1 MKGKNA
7 FEAMEG
13 IDHKYILEAAPDA
26 VPLRVENR
34 PHRIRVAA
42 VAATVSA
49 LAVTAVCL
57 GVGVMK
63 QSGDTPPVIPPIT
76 GTQDAELPTD
86 GENTSAEGN
95 TLPADSGEEETAAP
109 QNGSYT
115 TDLYT
120 VAEIDGKH
128 YISFADGNEK
138 PANSGGNAMV
148 VQGIYF
154 SSIEEMRRKFLEG
167 DFTADEVKNLK
178 SQLTLTDKGF
188 EIPDMTNLYD
198 AVLPEGWDVSYVYMN
213 DGCYTISVIN
223 SATYDEKEGDDT
235 GESASIAFYTDDYYN
250 SSYKYFYLDQLEKVK
265 DGLIE
270 DITDVQGI
278 PCQVYEYKT
287 NISKIRSVFMQIE
300 NDNGMVEI
308 LMNYCMEHKDQDM
321 VNQSVPYAIYMYGED
336 NGRKYQ
342 ISLNGFEN
350 GFDVD
355 VLKMFSVKPYKGS

>member
-1 MKGKNA
+1 MKGKTA
-7 FEAMEG
+7 FHAMEG
-13 IDHKYILEAAPDA
+13 IDPRYILEAAPDVVVRKGSKA
-26 VPLRVENR
+26 PYI
-34 PHRIRVAA
+34 RILAL
-42 VAATVSA
+42 AATVAA
-49 LAVTAVCL
+49 LTAVAVL
-57 GVGVMK
+57 GAGILK
-63 QSGDTPPVIPPIT
+63 QSGENPPVVPPV
-76 GTQDAELPTD
+76 GETQDAQTP
-86 GENTSAEGN
+86 AEGE
-95 TLPADSGEEETAAP
+95 SETAAP
-109 QNGSYT
+109 QNGTYS

-120 VAEIDGKH
+120 VSEIDGKH

-138 PANSGGNAMV
+138 PANSGGNTMV
-148 VQGIYF
+148 IQGIYF
-154 SSIEEMRRKFLEG
+154 NSIEEMRRKFLEG
-167 DFTADEVKNLK
+167 DFTTDEVKELK

-213 DGCYTISVIN
+213 DGCYTISIIN
-223 SATYDEKEGDDT
+223 SSTYDEKEGDDT
-235 GESASIAFYTDDYYN
+235 GESASIAFYTDDYYD

-287 NISKIRSVFMQIE
+287 NVSKIRSVFMQIE
-300 NDNGMVEI
+300 NDNGFVEV

-350 GFDVD
+350 DFDVD

>member
-1 MKGKNA
+1 MKGKTA
-7 FEAMEG
+7 FDALG
-13 IDHKYILEAAPDA
+13 SIDPRYILEAAPDA
-26 VPLRVENR
+26 PARKGSKAPYLR
-34 PHRIRVAA
+34 ILA
-42 VAATVSA
+42 VAATVAVLTAA
-49 LAVTAVCL
+49 LLV
-57 GVGVMK
+57 VGMGIMK
-63 QSGDTPPVIPPIT
+63 QSGENPPVVPPV
-76 GTQDAELPTD
+76 GETQDAQTP
-86 GENTSAEGN
+86 AEGE
-95 TLPADSGEEETAAP
+95 SETDAP
-109 QNGSYT
+109 QNGSYS

-138 PANSGGNAMV
+138 PANSGGNAIV
-148 VQGIYF
+148 TQGIYF

-167 DFTADEVKNLK
+167 DFTADEVKELK

-198 AVLPEGWDVSYVYMN
+198 AVLPEGWDVSYVYVN
-213 DGCYTISVIN
+213 DGCYTISIIN
-223 SATYDEKEGDDT
+223 SSTYDEKEGDDT

-287 NISKIRSVFMQIE
+287 NVSKIRSVFMQIE
-300 NDNGMVEI
+300 NDNGFVEV

>member
-1 MKGKNA
+1 MKGKTA
-7 FEAMEG
+7 FDALG
-13 IDHKYILEAAPDA
+13 SIDPRYILEAAPDA
-26 VPLRVENR
+26 PARKGSKAPYLR
-34 PHRIRVAA
+34 ILA
-42 VAATVSA
+42 VAATVAA
-49 LAVTAVCL
+49 LTAVAVL
-57 GVGVMK
+57 GAGIMK
-63 QSGDTPPVIPPIT
+63 QSGENPPVVPPVEE
-76 GTQDAELPTD
+76 TQDAQTPAEGE
-86 GENTSAEGN
+86 GEN
-95 TLPADSGEEETAAP
+95 AAP
-109 QNGSYT
+109 QNGSYS

-138 PANSGGNAMV
+138 PANSGGNAIV
-148 VQGIYF
+148 TQGIYF

-300 NDNGMVEI
+300 NDNCMVEI